1 MPRTMVR
8 KLLLDLAARGARFPI
23 GTDLVIKSKSDHE
36 AMVHDGER
44 LGGVIAETARRY
56 ATPLAIPLMDL
67 TLEKAA
73 LLGTLGVR
81 EAEAATYHFS
91 ECPSAETVARASE
104 GLAGS
109 LDLRTRAAADAVRYV
124 RKHTDLVA
132 MGMCIGPFSLTT
144 KLLAD
149 PITPVF
155 IAGSGVTAAEDPDVA
170 AVEACLAMA
179 EKVIERSIR
188 AQLEAGARAVMIA
201 EPAANIAYIS
211 PKQMDAD
218 GAIWDRYVM
227 GPNRRIQK
235 QIADAGAE
243 LVFHCCG
250 ELTESMVGKFG
261 ELHPAMLSL
270 GSSRKLW
277 EDARR
282 VASDIVLYGN
292 LPTKR
297 FYSDQNISVA
307 EVEKL
312 TRAMVQLLRATNH
325 PFIVGSECDVLS
337 VPGCEAIIERKI
349 QAMIR
354 A

>member
-1 MPRTMVR
+1 MARTMIR

-23 GTDLVIKSKSDHE
+23 GTDLVIRSKPDHE
-36 AMVHDGER
+36 AIVHDGER
-44 LGGVIAETARRY
+44 LGRVIAETARRY

-73 LLGTLGVR
+73 LLATLGIAEVR
-81 EAEAATYHFS
+81 AATYHFAQ
-91 ECPSAETVARASE
+91 CPSAETVARASE
-104 GLAGS
+104 GLGGP
-109 LDLRTRAAADAVRYV
+109 LDARTRAAADAVRFV
-124 RKHTDLVA
+124 RQRTDLVA

-155 IAGSGVTAAEDPDVA
+155 VAGSGVTAEEDPDVA

-179 EKVIERSIR
+179 EKVIERSIA

-201 EPAANIAYIS
+201 EPAANIAFIS
-211 PKQMDAD
+211 PKQMAAD

-250 ELTESMVGKFG
+250 ELSEAMVTKFG
-261 ELHPAMLSL
+261 ELRPAMLSL

-282 VASDIVLYGN
+282 VADDIVLYGN

-297 FYSDQNISVA
+297 FYSDDNITA
-307 EVEKL
+307 GEVEKL
-312 TRAMVQLLRATNH
+312 TREIVQNLRATGH

-337 VPGCEAIIERKI
+337 VPGCETIIERKI
-349 QAMIR
+349 QAMIG